1 MISIKLIKKDMKW
14 ILMVL
19 LLICAVAYGSA
30 GVEEPKKVDW
40 AFDGMTGKFDFQ
52 SIQRGFK
59 VYKEVCSACHSVRL
73 IAFRYLEQVGFSQ
86 EQVKSLAAEYDIE
99 DGPDDNGDMY
109 KRQGRTSDN
118 IPGPYKNEKQARASN
133 NGALPPDLSLI
144 VKAREGGANYIYSI
158 LTGFQDPPADV
169 KLGEN
174 MHYNPYFSGGQI
186 AMTPPL
192 VTEGQVTFDDGTKAT
207 IEQMAFDVVN
217 FLQWAAEPEMEE
229 RKSLGLRV
237 LVFVGILIVLSW
249 FANKAIWSELK
260 KKGKD
265 SDKNKA

>member
-1 MISIKLIKKDMKW
+1 MKW
-14 ILMVL
+14 IFIMTL
-19 LLICAVAYGSA
+19 LLSEVVYASSVA
-30 GVEEPKKVDW
+30 EEPQQINW
-40 AFDGMTGKFDFQ
+40 PFDGMTGKFDYE

-73 IAFRYLEQVGFSQ
+73 IAFRNLEQIGFSE

-99 DGPDDNGDMY
+99 DGPNDNGDMF
-109 KRQGRTSDN
+109 KRSGRPSDQ
-118 IPGPYKNEKQARASN
+118 IPGPFANEKAARASN

-144 VKAREGGANYIYSI
+144 IKAREGGANYVHSLLI
-158 LTGFQDPPADV
+158 GFQEPPIDF

-174 MHYNPYFSGGQI
+174 MHYNPYFPGRQI

-192 VTEGQVTFDDGTKAT
+192 VLEGQVTFDDGTKAT
-207 IEQMAFDVVN
+207 IDQMAYDVVN
-217 FLQWAAEPEMEE
+217 FLQWTAEPEMQE

-249 FANKAIWSELK
+249 FANKAIWKDLK
-260 KKGKD
+260 KKRD
-265 SDKNKA
+265 E